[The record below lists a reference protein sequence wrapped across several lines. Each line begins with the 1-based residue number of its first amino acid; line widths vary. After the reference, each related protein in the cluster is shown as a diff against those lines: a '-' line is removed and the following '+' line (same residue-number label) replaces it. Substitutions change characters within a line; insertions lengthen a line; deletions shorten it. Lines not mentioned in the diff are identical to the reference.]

1 MEQRTARVERKT
13 NETDIVIELNLDG
26 TGNAQVETGVPFFDH
41 MLDAFARHGR
51 IDLEVHAQGDLEV
64 DAHHTVEDVG
74 IVLGQ
79 ACAKAVGDKRGITR
93 MAHAVVPMDEALV
106 LAAVDLSGRGGMY
119 WQMDVPIGAIQTFDT
134 QLGVEFFTAFALNAA
149 CTLHVQQLAG
159 SNAHHLLEAAFKALG
174 RALSAAVALDPRI
187 EGQLPSTKGAL

>member
-1 MEQRTARVERKT
+1 MGRRSARVERKT
-13 NETDIVIELNLDG
+13 NETDIAVSVDLDG
-26 TGNAQVETGVPFFDH
+26 TGVASVDTGVPFFDH

-51 IDLEVHAQGDLEV
+51 FDLEVSAQGDLEV

-79 ACAKAVGDKRGITR
+79 AVEQAVGDKRGITR
-93 MAHAVVPMDEALV
+93 MAHAAVPMDEALV

-119 WQMDVPIGAIQTFDT
+119 WAMDVPIGAIQTFDT
-134 QLGVEFFTAFALNAA
+134 QLGAEFFTAFALNAA

-159 SNAHHLLEAAFKALG
+159 VNAHHLLEAAFKALG
-174 RALSAAVALDPRI
+174 RALAAAVAIDPRI